1 MRIMSVKTLVALVAL
16 VALRFGVS
24 LPLTSVAW
32 SYDAGAVSN
41 GGSISGTVKFAGT
54 APEPKAI
61 EATKDAEVCA
71 KTPKFEESLLVGE
84 GNGLKNVV
92 VSITNIS
99 SGKEFG
105 DAMVLDQK
113 ECLYTPHI
121 TLTQVG
127 AELEILNNDGIL
139 HNIHSY
145 SEANP
150 AFNQAQPKFRKK
162 LKKKFEQPEIVRIEC
177 DAHGWMEGWIVV
189 MEHPYYAVSDGS
201 GAFILSDV
209 PVGEYELKFWHETL
223 GEAMQNVTV
232 EAGGEA
238 SVCVEMSQ
246 S

>member
-1 MRIMSVKTLVALVAL
+1 MRMMSVKTLVALVAL
-16 VALRFGVS
+16 RVGVG

-41 GGSISGTVKFAGT
+41 GGSISGTVKFVGT

-61 EATKDAEVCA
+61 EVTKDAAVCA
-71 KTPKFEESLLVGE
+71 KTPKFEESLIVGE
-84 GNGLKNVV
+84 ADGLKNVV
-92 VSITNIS
+92 VSITSIS

-105 DAMVLDQK
+105 DAMVLDQR

-127 AELEILNNDGIL
+127 AGLEILNNDGIL
-139 HNIHSY
+139 HNIHTY

-162 LKKKFEQPEIVRIEC
+162 LKKKFGQPEVVRVEC
-177 DAHGWMEGWIVV
+177 DAHGWMKGWIVV
-189 MEHPYYAVSDGS
+189 MEHPYYSVSDGS
-201 GAFILSDV
+201 GVFTLTDV
-209 PVGEYELKFWHETL
+209 PAGEYELKFWHETL
-223 GEAMQNVTV
+223 GEAMQKVTV
-232 EAGGEA
+232 EADGEA
-238 SVCVEMSQ
+238 SVSVEMSQ

>member
-1 MRIMSVKTLVALVAL
+1 MRIMSVKTLVALV
-16 VALRFGVS
+16 VGVS

-32 SYDAGAVSN
+32 SYDAGAVSS

-54 APEPKAI
+54 TPEPKPI
-61 EATKDAEVCA
+61 EVTKDADVCA
-71 KTPKFEESLLVGE
+71 KTPKFEESLVVGE

-92 VSITNIS
+92 ISITSIS

-105 DAMVLDQK
+105 EAMALDQK

-127 AELEILNNDGIL
+127 AELAILNNDGIL

-162 LKKKFEQPEIVRIEC
+162 LKKTFEQPEIVRVEC
-177 DAHGWMEGWIVV
+177 DAHGWMKGWIVV

-201 GAFILSDV
+201 GAFTLSDV
-209 PVGEYELKFWHETL
+209 PAGEYELKFWHETL

-238 SVCVEMSQ
+238 SISVEMSQ

>member
-1 MRIMSVKTLVALVAL
+1 MSIMSVKTLVALVVGA
-16 VALRFGVS
+16 S
-24 LPLTSVAW
+24 LPLAAVAW
-32 SYDAGAVSN
+32 SYDAGAVSS

-54 APEPKAI
+54 APEPKPI
-61 EATKDAEVCA
+61 EVTKDAAVCD
-71 KTPKFEESLLVGE
+71 KTPKFEESLVVGE

-105 DAMVLDQK
+105 DAMALDQK
-113 ECLYTPHI
+113 ECVYTPHI

-127 AELEILNNDGIL
+127 AELAILNNDGIL

-162 LKKKFEQPEIVRIEC
+162 LKKTFDQPEVVRVEC
-177 DAHGWMEGWIVV
+177 DAHGWMKGWIVV

-201 GAFILSDV
+201 GAFTLTDV
-209 PVGEYELKFWHETL
+209 PAGEYEVKFWHETL

-238 SVCVEMSQ
+238 SVSVEMSQ

>member
-1 MRIMSVKTLVALVAL
+1 MRIMSVKTLVALV
-16 VALRFGVS
+16 VGVS
-24 LPLTSVAW
+24 LPLTSMAW
-32 SYDAGAVSN
+32 SYDAGAVSG

-54 APEPKAI
+54 VPEPKPI
-61 EATKDAEVCA
+61 EVTKDAAVCA
-71 KTPKFEESLLVGE
+71 KTPKFEESLVVGE

-105 DAMVLDQK
+105 AAMVLDQK

-127 AELEILNNDGIL
+127 AELAILNNDGIL

-162 LKKKFEQPEIVRIEC
+162 LKKKFEQPEIVRVEC
-177 DAHGWMEGWIVV
+177 DAHGWMKGWIVV
-189 MEHPYYAVSDGS
+189 MEHPYYAISDGS
-201 GAFILSDV
+201 GAFTLTDV
-209 PVGEYELKFWHETL
+209 PAGEYEVKFWHETL

-232 EAGGEA
+232 EADGEA
-238 SVCVEMSQ
+238 SVSVEMSQ

>member
-1 MRIMSVKTLVALVAL
+1 MRMMSVKTLVALVVGA
-16 VALRFGVS
+16 S
-24 LPLTSVAW
+24 LPLATVAW
-32 SYDAGAVSN
+32 SYDAGAVSS

-54 APEPKAI
+54 APEPKPI
-61 EATKDAEVCA
+61 EVTKDADVCA
-71 KTPKFEESLLVGE
+71 KTPKFEESLVVGE

-105 DAMVLDQK
+105 DAMALDQK

-127 AELEILNNDGIL
+127 TELVILNNDGIL

-162 LKKKFEQPEIVRIEC
+162 LKKKFDQPEIVRVEC
-177 DAHGWMEGWIVV
+177 DADGWMKGWVVV

-201 GAFILSDV
+201 GAFTLTDV
-209 PVGEYELKFWHETL
+209 PTGEYELKFWHEML
-223 GEAMQNVTV
+223 GEVMQNITV

-238 SVCVEMSQ
+238 SLSVKMSQ

>member
-1 MRIMSVKTLVALVAL
+1 MSIMSVKTLVALVVGA
-16 VALRFGVS
+16 S
-24 LPLTSVAW
+24 LPLAAVAW
-32 SYDAGAVSN
+32 SYDAGAVSG

-54 APEPKAI
+54 APQPKPI
-61 EATKDAEVCA
+61 EVTKDADVCA
-71 KTPKFEESLLVGE
+71 KTPKFDESLVVGE

-92 VSITNIS
+92 VSITSIS

-105 DAMVLDQK
+105 DAMALDQK

-127 AELEILNNDGIL
+127 ADLEILNNDGIL

-162 LKKKFEQPEIVRIEC
+162 LKKKFEEPEVVRVEC
-177 DAHGWMEGWIVV
+177 DAHGWMKGWIVV

-201 GAFILSDV
+201 GAFTLTDV
-209 PVGEYELKFWHETL
+209 PAGEYEVKFWHETL

-232 EAGGEA
+232 EAGGEV
-238 SVCVEMSQ
+238 SVSVEMSQ

>member
-1 MRIMSVKTLVALVAL
+1 MRMMSVKTLVALSV
-16 VALRFGVS
+16 GVS

-41 GGSISGTVKFAGT
+41 GGSISGTVKFVGT

-61 EATKDAEVCA
+61 EVTKDAAVCA
-71 KTPKFEESLLVGE
+71 KTPKFEESLIVGE
-84 GNGLKNVV
+84 SDGLKNVV
-92 VSITNIS
+92 VSITSIS

-105 DAMVLDQK
+105 DAMVLDQR

-127 AELEILNNDGIL
+127 AGLEILNNDGIL
-139 HNIHSY
+139 HNIHTY

-162 LKKKFEQPEIVRIEC
+162 LKKKFGQPEVVRVEC
-177 DAHGWMEGWIVV
+177 DAHGWMKGWIVV
-189 MEHPYYAVSDGS
+189 MEHPYYSVSDGS
-201 GAFILSDV
+201 GVFTLTDV
-209 PVGEYELKFWHETL
+209 PAGEYELKFWHETL
-223 GEAMQNVTV
+223 GEAMQKVTV
-232 EAGGEA
+232 EADGEA
-238 SVCVEMSQ
+238 SVSVEMSQ

>member
-1 MRIMSVKTLVALVAL
+1 MRMMSVKTLVALVVGA
-16 VALRFGVS
+16 S
-24 LPLTSVAW
+24 LPLAAVAW
-32 SYDAGAVSN
+32 SYDVGAVSG

-54 APEPKAI
+54 APEPKPI
-61 EATKDAEVCA
+61 EVTKDTAVCA
-71 KTPKFEESLLVGE
+71 KTPKFEESLIVGE

-105 DAMVLDQK
+105 AAMALDQK

-162 LKKKFEQPEIVRIEC
+162 LKKKFEQPEVVRVEC
-177 DAHGWMEGWIVV
+177 DAHGWMKGWIVV
-189 MEHPYYAVSDGS
+189 MEHPYYTVSDGS
-201 GAFILSDV
+201 GAFTLTDV
-209 PVGEYELKFWHETL
+209 PAGEYELKFWHETL

-238 SVCVEMSQ
+238 SVSVEMSQ

>member
-1 MRIMSVKTLVALVAL
+1 MRIMSVKTLVALVVGA
-16 VALRFGVS
+16 S
-24 LPLTSVAW
+24 LPLTSMAW
-32 SYDAGAVSN
+32 SYDAGAVSG

-54 APEPKAI
+54 APEPKPI
-61 EATKDAEVCA
+61 EVTKDTAVCA
-71 KTPKFEESLLVGE
+71 KTPKFEESLVVGE

-105 DAMVLDQK
+105 DAMALDQK
-113 ECLYTPHI
+113 ECVYTPHI

-127 AELEILNNDGIL
+127 TELAILNNDGIL

-162 LKKKFEQPEIVRIEC
+162 LKKTFEQPEIVRVEC
-177 DAHGWMEGWIVV
+177 DAHGWMKGWIVV

-201 GAFILSDV
+201 GAFTLTDV
-209 PVGEYELKFWHETL
+209 PAGEYEVKFWHETL

-238 SVCVEMSQ
+238 SVSVEMSQ

>member
-1 MRIMSVKTLVALVAL
+1 MRMMSVKTLVALVVGA
-16 VALRFGVS
+16 S
-24 LPLTSVAW
+24 LPLAAVAW
-32 SYDAGAVSN
+32 SYDAGAVSG

-54 APEPKAI
+54 APEPKPI
-61 EATKDAEVCA
+61 EVTKDVAVCA
-71 KTPKFEESLLVGE
+71 KTPKFEESLVVGE

-105 DAMVLDQK
+105 AAVALDQK
-113 ECLYTPHI
+113 ECVYTPHI

-145 SEANP
+145 SEVNP

-162 LKKKFEQPEIVRIEC
+162 LKKKFEQPEVVRVEC
-177 DAHGWMEGWIVV
+177 DAHGWMKGWIVV
-189 MEHPYYAVSDGS
+189 MEHPYYTVSDGS
-201 GAFILSDV
+201 GTFILTDV
-209 PVGEYELKFWHETL
+209 PAGEYEVKFWHETL

-238 SVCVEMSQ
+238 SLSVEMSQ

>member
-1 MRIMSVKTLVALVAL
+1 MRIMSVKTLVALV
-16 VALRFGVS
+16 VGVS
-24 LPLTSVAW
+24 LPLTSMAW
-32 SYDAGAVSN
+32 SYDAGAVSG

-54 APEPKAI
+54 GPEPKPI
-61 EATKDAEVCA
+61 EVTKDAAGCA
-71 KTPKFEESLLVGE
+71 KTPKFEESLVVGE

-105 DAMVLDQK
+105 AAMVLDQK

-127 AELEILNNDGIL
+127 AELVILNNDGIL

-162 LKKKFEQPEIVRIEC
+162 LKKKFEQPEIVRVEC
-177 DAHGWMEGWIVV
+177 DAHGWMKGWIVV
-189 MEHPYYAVSDGS
+189 MEHPYYAISDGS
-201 GAFILSDV
+201 GAFTLTDV
-209 PVGEYELKFWHETL
+209 PAGEYEVKFWHETL

-232 EAGGEA
+232 EADGEA
-238 SVCVEMSQ
+238 SVSVEMSQ